1 MFVVIFQVFL
11 DKKSIFYL
19 VKLNN
24 DIIQIKDEI
33 NYIDLNNKYIISKIK
48 LLKDSTLDT
57 DYVSEIA
64 NKKLGL
70 ILPNRVVVKNID

>member
-24 DIIQIKDEI
+24 DIIKINDEI
-33 NYIDLNNKYIISKIK
+33 NNVDLNNKYIISKIK